1 MRVYLLILALVFNT
15 NACAATQTNSLAEL
29 GERLFFD
36 VNLSLNRTQS
46 CATCHDPARAFS
58 DGRANRASSAA
69 SLGDDGQSLGDRNT
83 PSTTYA
89 SLTPAFHKDANG
101 EYAGGLFLDGRS
113 ATLVDQAAEPFVN
126 PIEMAM
132 PDPAAVVARVRE
144 NHHYAT
150 AFAELFGTYIFDDT
164 ERAYRA
170 IGESLAAF
178 QTTDVFAPFNSRY
191 DRYLRG
197 EYQMTEQEE
206 LGRKLFFSQLTNCSN
221 CHILNTAMPGEPE
234 EPFTNYRFQNI
245 GIPAN
250 ENLRSHN
257 GLGRS
262 HRDPGLLENPT
273 VTDAAQAGKFKVP
286 TLRNVAVTG
295 PYMHNGVFN
304 KLSTAIHF
312 YSQYTVR
319 NADTLTNPET
329 GMPWRRPE
337 FQDTIELDLLREGQP
352 MDAERVAVLEA
363 FLRTLTDRR
372 YEPLLESPTA
382 PTSRSRR

>member
-1 MRVYLLILALVFNT
+1 MWLVMLAFAVTT
-15 NACAATQTNSLAEL
+15 NALAATRTGSLAEL
-29 GERLFFD
+29 GEQLFFD
-36 VNLSLNRTQS
+36 VNLSLVRTQS
-46 CATCHDPARAFS
+46 CATCHDPARAFT
-58 DGRANRASSAA
+58 DGRNNRASGAA
-69 SLGDDGQSLGDRNT
+69 SLGDDGRSLGDRNT
-83 PSTTYA
+83 PTTTYA
-89 SLTPAFHKDANG
+89 SLTPAFHKEVNG

-113 ATLVDQAAEPFVN
+113 ATLIDQAAEPFVN

-144 NHHYAT
+144 NDYYAS
-150 AFAELFGTYIFDDT
+150 AFAELFGTDIFDDT

-170 IGESLAAF
+170 IGECLAAF
-178 QTTDVFAPFNSRY
+178 QATDTFAPFDSRY

-206 LGRKLFFSQLTNCSN
+206 LGRKLFFSQLTNCSS
-221 CHILNTAMPGEPE
+221 CHILNTAMPGEPA
-234 EPFTNYRFQNI
+234 EPFTSYRFQNI

-262 HRDPGLLENPT
+262 HRDPGLLENPA

-295 PYMHNGVFN
+295 PYMHNGVFE

-329 GMPWRRPE
+329 GRPWRRPE
-337 FQDTIELDLLREGQP
+337 FEDTIELDLLREGQP
-352 MDAERVAVLEA
+352 MDADRVAVLEA

-372 YEPLLESPTA
+372 YEPLLESATA
-382 PTSRSRR
+382 PASRARR